1 MQKPQNLVDPLE
13 KAINK
18 RDIAS
23 IDDIVRGLERIQKR
37 KDRAVQVQLVNRALI
52 AAALEQDEPVYLG
65 FLQDL
70 PREEVESLAIRLT
83 DHYLAH
89 QDERWI
95 DAILQVTGQLDR
107 KSSQSRILS
116 QVSKTLVDTGVR
128 DRRQV
133 LIERGMGILSQ
144 ISFRKYRSALLIEI
158 VPALITW
165 GITTH
170 DIRYHRRALEL
181 VPEIADVSERA
192 DLHCDIVTAMVT
204 IGIAERDLS
213 IVYEAIRSASE
224 IMQKLRRIN
233 CTLAII
239 DMTWRSPISRS
250 ISEIRTFMGAFV
262 DLPEPRQV
270 EIFECLVQELLE
282 RIKDRSQL
290 YSILLSLERDMP
302 GSRRHLVVRLLKKAE
317 TTGDHWFIKKALE
330 FNGRITD
337 PEQIPLKEIIHSG
350 ILIAEKTRNP
360 DFLVAVLPLIERLY
374 DRPAATRTY
383 LQFTN
388 TLLRIGDFYDAIET
402 HSRVDMTDPVH
413 RHQLDEASVRLLK
426 EAILRDEID
435 LVDSRV
441 LSLLEPEQAETAIYR
456 AVYELC
462 KEHPFSD
469 TVEHIGAIRAL
480 ARLHP
485 RSDQLLLDSIT
496 ILIEHGFLVEGDP
509 GVLIDLAEGIAEL
522 MVREGAIAYIIRN
535 LTAIGVERKSR
546 DFLQRAIGLA
556 SSIEGQHNRSEALF
570 AVIEAASLL
579 AVKQSDLDLLRR
591 MRAWSTS
598 LLEKEFATGAIGKI
612 VHGMIRYALIEKAPF
627 ALDEAHG
634 LLELVEDAAL
644 KKQLTERVIEA
655 YIRVGCLR
663 LDESAATYQSPD
675 FLEEARPF
683 QQALALIHEHA
694 DPGQV
699 SLKIAGAIDI
709 VLYYAERSSAV
720 HFFVPLTLFSL
731 EIENPLER
739 DAMITRIAAGLRE
752 IVELLDSTDPY
763 EVLAYLLMRLDQA
776 ETSHLIMD
784 LACQLNQQIKDPYT
798 RLSGMSTLADLFMRQ
813 GRREQA
819 DGLVDDILVRLDSLP
834 HRYQQVL
841 ILADI
846 ATLLVGADA
855 ARAYACLEQAISIL
869 DGVEPDR
876 ASFVRVQLVLSIVNL
891 HGLNRSDDDLPRA
904 MTIIEGIA
912 NPEDYIEALI
922 AVSNMVRDNTGS
934 CREIL
939 RLVSRSI
946 EAIQSPYER
955 GTALL
960 NVIPIAELCGEHSYV
975 ETFLG
980 EVERS
985 MDRINIPFIV
995 AVLKRAL
1002 VQRLVAISQRRDTDT
1017 FLARAIEV
1025 ATGIEDDDVRHETLL
1040 RLNQD
1045 PQPAHAD
1052 GIYAM
1057 VLDAKQKIHSG
1068 EFSKGLVA
1076 SIDRSLHA
1084 LPDRALQAKYYTELF
1099 VAARESGQ
1107 ENLGEKLLRS
1117 AINAAEIIR
1126 PLSRRV
1132 YVLGDMAL
1140 KVFAAGD
1147 ELRSSDIMDMAG
1159 EAATN
1164 IREYRQRD
1172 QIFDELAMV
1181 IKVMQELRV

>member
-1 MQKPQNLVDPLE
+1 MQSPQSLVDPLE
-13 KAINK
+13 KAVHA
-18 RDIAS
+18 RDIPS
-23 IDDIVRGLERIQKR
+23 IDEIVRGLSTIQKR
-37 KDRAVQVQLVNRALI
+37 KDRAVQIQLANRVLI
-52 AAALEQDEPVYLG
+52 AAALDQDEPAYIG
-65 FLQDL
+65 FLQEL
-70 PREEVESLAIRLT
+70 TKEEVEGLAVRLT
-83 DHYLAH
+83 GHYLTH

-116 QVSKTLVDTGVR
+116 QVAKTLVDTGVR

-144 ISFRKYRSALLIEI
+144 ISFRKYRSALLIEL

-181 VPEIADVSERA
+181 VPEIGDVSERA

-213 IVYEAIRSASE
+213 IVYEAIRSASA
-224 IMQKLRRIN
+224 ILQKLRRIN

-239 DMTWRSPISRS
+239 DMTWRSPIAKT
-250 ISEIRTFMGAFV
+250 ISEIKTFMDAFT

-270 EIFECLVQELLE
+270 EIFECLVHELLE

-290 YSILLSLERDMP
+290 YSTLLSLERDMP

-317 TTGDHWFIKKALE
+317 TTGDHWYIKKALE

-337 PEQIPLKEIIHSG
+337 PAQIPLKEIIHSG

-360 DFLVAVLPLIERLY
+360 DFLIAVLPLVEQLY
-374 DRPAATRTY
+374 DRPAATHTY

-388 TLLRIGDFYDAIET
+388 TLLRIGEFYDAIET
-402 HSRVDMTDPVH
+402 HSRVDMHDLVH
-413 RHQLDEASVRLLK
+413 RHQTDEASVRLLK

-435 LVDSRV
+435 LVNARV
-441 LSLLEPEQAETAIYR
+441 LSLLEPEQTETAIYR

-469 TVEHIGAIRAL
+469 TVEHIGAIRSL

-522 MVREGAIAYIIRN
+522 PIREGAIAYIIRN
-535 LTAIGVERKSR
+535 LTVIGVEKKSR
-546 DFLQRAIGLA
+546 DFLQRAIGIA
-556 SSIEGQHNRSEALF
+556 SNIEGQHIRSEALF

-591 MRAWSTS
+591 MRSWSTS
-598 LLEKEFATGAIGKI
+598 LLEKEYATGAIGKI
-612 VHGMIRYALIEKAPF
+612 VQGMIRYALIEKAPY
-627 ALDEAHG
+627 ALDEADA
-634 LLELVEDAAL
+634 LLELIDDPAL
-644 KKQLTERVIEA
+644 RQQLTERVIEA

-663 LDESAATYQSPD
+663 LEESAFTYQSPD
-675 FLEEARPF
+675 FIEEARPF
-683 QQALALIHEHA
+683 QQALALLRQHTK
-694 DPGQV
+694 PGQV

-709 VLYYAERSSAV
+709 VLQYAERSSAV
-720 HFFVPLTLFSL
+720 NFFVPLTLFSL

-739 DAMITRIAAGLRE
+739 DAMIARIAGGLRE

-776 ETSHLIMD
+776 ETSILIMD
-784 LACQLNQQIKDPYT
+784 LACQLNAQIKDPYT

-813 GRREQA
+813 GRRERA
-819 DGLVDDILVRLDSLP
+819 DGLVNEIIGRLETLP
-834 HRYQQVL
+834 HQYQRIL

-846 ATLLVGADA
+846 ATLLVGVDEV
-855 ARAYACLEQAISIL
+855 RAYACLQQAIGLL
-869 DGVEPDR
+869 DGVEPER
-876 ASFVRVQLVLSIVNL
+876 ASFVRVQLVLSIVSL
-891 HGLNRSDDDLPRA
+891 HGVNRNVENVPRA
-904 MTIIEGIA
+904 MAIIEGIG

-922 AVSNMVRDNTGS
+922 AVSNMVRDDTGS

-946 EAIQSPYER
+946 EAIPSPYER

-960 NVIPIAELCGEHSYV
+960 NVIPIAEVCGEHSYV
-975 ETFLG
+975 DAFLG

-985 MDRINIPFIV
+985 MERINIPFIV

-1002 VQRLVAISQRRDTDT
+1002 VQRLVAIAQRRDAEGFT
-1017 FLARAIEV
+1017 ARAIAV
-1025 ATGIEDDDVRHETLL
+1025 ARGIEDEDVRYETLR

-1045 PQPAHAD
+1045 PQPAVADSVHAS
-1052 GIYAM
+1052 
-1057 VLDAKQKIHSG
+1057 VLDAKRKIQSG
-1068 EFSKGLVA
+1068 EFSKNLIA
-1076 SIDRSLHA
+1076 SIDRSLHVI
-1084 LPDRALQAKYYTELF
+1084 PDRALQAKYYTELF
-1099 VAARESGQ
+1099 VAAKESGQ

-1164 IREYRQRD
+1164 IREFRQRD